1 MAVLG
6 AVEAIGLVNCK
17 ETVSCRETARAPRR
31 HMEADQTS
39 IAANLMDDGRL
50 RAVMVPSGQ
59 SRGWVER
66 CKSGQL
72 SHRRLVT

>member
-6 AVEAIGLVNCK
+6 AVEVTGLVSYR
-17 ETVSCRETARAPRR
+17 ETVSCSETARAPRR
-31 HMEADQTS
+31 RMEADRTS

-50 RAVMVPSGQ
+50 QAVMVPSNL
-59 SRGWVER
+59 SRGWAER